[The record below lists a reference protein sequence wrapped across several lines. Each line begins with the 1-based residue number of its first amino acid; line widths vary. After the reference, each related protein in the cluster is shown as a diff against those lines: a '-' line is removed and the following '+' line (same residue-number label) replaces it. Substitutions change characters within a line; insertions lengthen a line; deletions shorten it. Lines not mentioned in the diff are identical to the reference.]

1 MLRKGDFGYCD
12 IRYNPLNDH
21 SHGLHA
27 LLQQFTPICCIH
39 AHAPYLRHSLK
50 LDNLPPVLQGCIG
63 FTLARRMKVEMRH
76 GKGRL

>member
-27 LLQQFTPICCIH
+27 LLQQFTMFPCIPH
-39 AHAPYLRHSLK
+39 LGS
-50 LDNLPPVLQGCIG
+50 C
-63 FTLARRMKVEMRH
+63 LAIIL
-76 GKGRL
+76 G